1 MNRAV
6 KYLTAGSKPAFWA
19 ALAKGVMPAVEH
31 IQAIKTL
38 HPKTLIDVGANKG
51 QFSLIARYLFPDI
64 EIHAFEPLEK
74 ERSLFSSVVHG
85 NTKLYPVALA
95 AETSTR
101 EFFVASRRDSSS
113 LLRIGTAQKMAYGV
127 EHDSTQTVSVVR
139 FSDILNGTD
148 LSRPVLMKI
157 DVQGGE
163 LSVLLGAAELLRH
176 VDFIYCEASFVPLYD
191 EQPLA
196 SQIVAYLLE
205 KRFCLG
211 GVFNQS
217 VTREFGPTQADF
229 LFQTCTPG

>member
-113 LLRIGTAQKMAYGV
+113 LLRKVSRSSDFAASLLIDKKCSMVRNSA
-127 EHDSTQTVSVVR
+127 TV
-139 FSDILNGTD
+139 
-148 LSRPVLMKI
+148 M
-157 DVQGGE
+157 
-163 LSVLLGAAELLRH
+163 
-176 VDFIYCEASFVPLYD
+176 C
-191 EQPLA
+191 
-196 SQIVAYLLE
+196 
-205 KRFCLG
+205 
-211 GVFNQS
+211 
-217 VTREFGPTQADF
+217 
-229 LFQTCTPG
+229 